1 MLVRHMVKSR
11 EPSLLSKEYSGVP
24 SFRAAN
30 GLLLV
35 DSVVLTR
42 IAFTPIIPKPATEY
56 DTIFTGLINFQDV
69 LLQKGLPNGP
79 LWSDEGVY
87 RLAKE
92 LQLLHPE
99 KFSNIFLGRGG
110 FHLEKVL
117 IACCGKYLE
126 ESGISQVLAALEIFG
141 PHVAKSV
148 MEGSHYARG
157 KRGMALIAE
166 SIEHIQLTTFL
177 NQADVG
183 KFDDLFRIVSQL
195 QELFSTNESNPGL
208 IRTIWSSLE
217 KELKTFIAEFDVF
230 KRDGCSK
237 SPMFNYWN
245 KFVNDIA
252 PALFDLTR
260 SLREGDWNLHLSAVE
275 KAITLC
281 FTFDRGNYKRWL
293 PLYFNDCLALEDK
306 FPSLHRAFVEGD
318 FVVRHTCRGGSAVPV
333 D

>member
-1 MLVRHMVKSR
+1 M
-11 EPSLLSKEYSGVP
+11 
-24 SFRAAN
+24 
-30 GLLLV
+30 
-35 DSVVLTR
+35 
-42 IAFTPIIPKPATEY
+42 
-56 DTIFTGLINFQDV
+56 
-69 LLQKGLPNGP
+69 
-79 LWSDEGVY
+79 
-87 RLAKE
+87 
-92 LQLLHPE
+92 
-99 KFSNIFLGRGG
+99 GG

-217 KELKTFIAEFDVF
+217 KELKTFIAEFDAF

-252 PALFDLTR
+252 PVLFDLTR

-275 KAITLC
+275 RAITLC
-281 FTFDRGNYKRWL
+281 FTFDRVHYKR
-293 PLYFNDCLALEDK
+293 
-306 FPSLHRAFVEGD
+306 
-318 FVVRHTCRGGSAVPV
+318 
-333 D
+333 